1 MPAPARC
8 FKRSRRRFACVQQS
22 PPSPA
27 PSSAHSMPSAASRK
41 SKPRNASSSSGR
53 RKAQPKPR
61 KTSEAKRNAR
71 PARAY
76 VVRRSRIHG
85 RGVFAARTIRKGSDI
100 IEYRGRRISMDE
112 ADNLPD
118 SDPDNPFHT
127 FLFEL
132 NDGRVIDAGVR
143 GNAARWINHSCQ
155 PNCVPYED
163 DDGRVFIEAKRTIR
177 AGEELSY
184 DYRLNVPGRRTA
196 RMLADYACRCGAPRC
211 RGTMLDPGKKAKA
224 KKRG

>member
-1 MPAPARC
+1 M
-8 FKRSRRRFACVQQS
+8 
-22 PPSPA
+22 
-27 PSSAHSMPSAASRK
+27 PSSASRK
-41 SKPRNASSSSGR
+41 SKPRDASSSSGG
-53 RKAQPKPR
+53 RKARPAR
-61 KTSEAKRNAR
+61 REVSETKRNAR

>member
-1 MPAPARC
+1 
-8 FKRSRRRFACVQQS
+8 
-22 PPSPA
+22 
-27 PSSAHSMPSAASRK
+27 MPSAASRK

-85 RGVFAARTIRKGSDI
+85 RGVFATRTIRKGSDI
-100 IEYRGRRISMDE
+100 IEYRGRRISIDE

-211 RGTMLDPGKKAKA
+211 RGTMLDPGRNAKPR
-224 KKRG
+224 KRG

>member
-1 MPAPARC
+1 M
-8 FKRSRRRFACVQQS
+8 
-22 PPSPA
+22 
-27 PSSAHSMPSAASRK
+27 PSSASRK
-41 SKPRNASSSSGR
+41 SKPRNASSSSGGRKKQPAR
-53 RKAQPKPR
+53 RKAA
-61 KTSEAKRNAR
+61 KTRRNAR

-85 RGVFAARTIRKGSDI
+85 RGVFATHTIRKGSDI
-100 IEYRGRRISMDE
+100 VEYRGRRISMDE

-211 RGTMLDPGKKAKA
+211 RGTMLDPGKK
-224 KKRG
+224 